1 MVGGPQQYSE
11 PPPSVRLPAQELPP
25 SVSGIKPILLGR
37 CLGPF
42 ATGATPIIVLVIKIA
57 IFATIVLWGC
67 KFTNAR
73 ICKETFYL
81 NISELHIA
89 MATSGKTH
97 FWSVQCRFNVNLGS
111 YSEQPRLAPYISLCL
126 TLPVLSATSTS
137 RPNLTHISY
146 TFTRSFFSLI
156 SS

>member
-1 MVGGPQQYSE
+1 MCA
-11 PPPSVRLPAQELPP
+11 L
-25 SVSGIKPILLGR
+25 
-37 CLGPF
+37 C
-42 ATGATPIIVLVIKIA
+42 TGATLLIVPVIKIA

-97 FWSVQCRFNVNLGS
+97 FWSVQCRFNVNLGL

-156 SS
+156 SSWQLTESQLSSLTCSCYSEVNHCRIANHDLFHCFWK